1 MEQIEQTVQTPMPK
15 LKLKVIWP
23 YIVGS
28 LLVVIVGIGVGWL
41 ISGRSGTGSSTGA
54 PTTKAGV
61 KTAGIADE
69 ATFKDSAEGV
79 LEEGGISGEGTY
91 HLTRPGGTSQNVY
104 LTSTVVDLGA
114 FTGKKVKVWGQTIS
128 AKKAGW
134 LMDVGKISVVE

>member
-1 MEQIEQTVQTPMPK
+1 MEQIEQTAQTPMPK
-15 LKLKVIWP
+15 FNLKVIWP

-28 LLVVIVGIGVGWL
+28 LFVVVVGVGVGWL
-41 ISGRSGTGSSTGA
+41 ISGKSGTGSSVSAPATKTGA
-54 PTTKAGV
+54 
-61 KTAGIADE
+61 KTAGITDE

-79 LEEGGISGEGTY
+79 LEEGGISGEGTH
-91 HLTRPGGTSQNVY
+91 HLTRPGGISQNVY

-128 AKKAGW
+128 ARKAGW